1 MFRAVNEEMKRAAT
15 YAIAAL
21 AKRPVMKRRTP
32 SIGDLL
38 HMAAEAADKQS
49 ATAVAAATSSTLST
63 DVSSDCAAPGTA
75 NGSTADNSSVCKS
88 NNTGHPCRSPS
99 PSRNRQGKPLHCRR
113 RSYGENA
120 YYQACGEGDTAANV
134 PVFGRGY
141 IIPKPFDERLLPE
154 VAGAVVEAAIAT
166 GVARLADIDLVT
178 YKRELADLSIRT
190 SM

>member
-1 MFRAVNEEMKRAAT
+1 
-15 YAIAAL
+15 
-21 AKRPVMKRRTP
+21 MKRRTP

-38 HMAAEAADKQS
+38 HIAAEAADKPS
-49 ATAVAAATSSTLST
+49 ATAVAAATSSTFST
-63 DVSSDCAAPGTA
+63 DISSDCADTRHSKWQYSRHQQRVQVKQHWTCMQVTVTLKTSA
-75 NGSTADNSSVCKS
+75 
-88 NNTGHPCRSPS
+88 GHRACTRA
-99 PSRNRQGKPLHCRR
+99 R

-120 YYQACGEGDTAANV
+120 YYQACGEGDAASNV
-134 PVFGRGY
+134 PVFGRSSV
-141 IIPKPFDERLLPE
+141 IPKPFDERLLPE